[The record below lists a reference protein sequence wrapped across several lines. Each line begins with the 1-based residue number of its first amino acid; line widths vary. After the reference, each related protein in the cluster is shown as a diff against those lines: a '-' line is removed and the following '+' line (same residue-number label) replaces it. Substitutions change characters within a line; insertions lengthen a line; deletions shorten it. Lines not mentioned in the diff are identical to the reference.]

1 MFDFK
6 EYVLDVNQLQLE
18 YERLRNSVKISKKDI
33 CNLCIPFMDKY
44 GLSDAQT
51 LLIAR
56 KQVGLDY
63 ILNET
68 GIKLT

>member
-1 MFDFK
+1 MLDFK

-33 CNLCIPFMDKY
+33 CNLCVPFRDKY